1 MKKRQGFAGSKCTE
15 RVWLVGRL
23 SQKKKNVTLQSCPV
37 SVFVLLF
44 SVHVLLHSDYHVAL
58 VLCGSS
64 SVCVF
69 PYRPMLGLVLRSK
82 GEH

>member
-1 MKKRQGFAGSKCTE
+1 MHGESLAGRST
-15 RVWLVGRL
+15 L
-23 SQKKKNVTLQSCPV
+23 SQKKNVTLQSCPV